1 MRQRNDRTATTI
13 LLLLGILPV
22 IWCALLTAPH
32 LDKGLLGIVEGITSS
47 QGITWHDISI
57 KTILIFLLVYGL
69 GIGIFLSSAKNYRR
83 GEEHGSAKW
92 GDPKLLAAKY
102 ADKDRSQNLLFT
114 NHVRMGLDGRVHR
127 RNLNVLIVGGSGSG
141 KTRFYAKPSA
151 PVRAV

>member
-1 MRQRNDRTATTI
+1 LRQRNDRTATMI
-13 LLLLGILPV
+13 LLLLGILPI
-22 IWCALLTAPH
+22 IWCALLMAPH
-32 LDKGLLGIVEGITSS
+32 IDQGLIGIVEGLSTS
-47 QGITWHDISI
+47 QGITWHDNSI

-92 GDPKLLAAKY
+92 GDPNRLAAKY

-114 NHVRMGLDGRVHR
+114 NRVRMGLDGRVHR
-127 RNLNVLIVGGSGSG
+127 RNLNVLIIGGSGSG
-141 KTRFYAKPSA
+141 KTRFWLKPSA